1 LKTKMEE
8 KEDETLEEKL
18 GPQFRRIVDREKID
32 R

>member
-1 LKTKMEE
+1 MEE

-18 GPQFRRIVDREKID
+18 GPQFRGFVDREKID